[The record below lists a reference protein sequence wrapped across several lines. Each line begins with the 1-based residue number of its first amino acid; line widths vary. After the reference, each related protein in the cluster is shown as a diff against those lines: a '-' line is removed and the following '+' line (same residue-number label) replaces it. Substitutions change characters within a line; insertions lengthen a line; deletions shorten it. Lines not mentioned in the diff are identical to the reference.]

1 MANTLDVRAHA
12 EMVPMEA
19 SGIVRGEHIVLMLPG
34 KDDLS
39 IRIRVVGKNPF
50 TTLGLQPGD
59 RVMVTLGMVKI
70 GLVDIPEEL
79 PGLGKAK
86 LIKGLN

>member
-1 MANTLDVRAHA
+1 MPQTLDVRAHA

-19 SGIVRGEHIVLMLPG
+19 SGIVGGEHIVLMLPG

-39 IRIRVVGKNPF
+39 IRIKVVGKNPF

-70 GLVDIPEEL
+70 GLVDLPEEL
-79 PGLGKAK
+79 PGLPRAK
-86 LIKGLN
+86 LIQ